1 MAGTTAQ
8 SQLMRHSADLS
19 VGFAAE
25 ADDAGLRRLLRETP
39 MPGPIRISLER
50 EPSYFGACRAEGGR
64 YYTVCARDPE
74 TGRIVG
80 MGCRTVREL
89 YINGEPQRVG
99 YLGQLRIA
107 PGYRHMSR
115 QLLRSGFAL
124 LRETR
129 AADEVPFDITTIV
142 GHNAAAQ
149 RVLEAGLPGL
159 PRYRPL
165 ERILTMVIPIRRG
178 QHPLPGDTDII
189 FPRQFQPVAALPPV
203 WDQRMFKQLV
213 VRGYEPWLRQFRWLL
228 RLPPVGTVLPLAYA
242 TRFPLD
248 SDTDCRW
255 LAFGLAARHPLA
267 AAIRR
272 QYRPRVYESLLYVV
286 HEPGTTVNLDGRLA
300 HVEVALL

>member
-1 MAGTTAQ
+1 MAGTIAQ

-39 MPGPIRISLER
+39 MPGPIRVSLER

-64 YYTVCARDPE
+64 HYTVCARDPE
-74 TGRIVG
+74 TGRIIG

-89 YINGEPQRVG
+89 YVNGEPQRVG
-99 YLGQLRIA
+99 YLNQLRIA
-107 PGYRHMSR
+107 PGYRHMSPK
-115 QLLRSGFAL
+115 LLGRGFAL

-129 AADEVPFDITTIV
+129 AADEAPFDITTIV
-142 GHNAAAQ
+142 GHNLTAR

-159 PRYRPL
+159 PRYRPI
-165 ERILTMVIPIRRG
+165 ERIITMVIPVRRG
-178 QHPLPGDTDII
+178 QRPLTEDTDITH
-189 FPRQFQPVAALPPV
+189 PGQFQTVGPLPPV
-203 WDQRMFKQLV
+203 WDQRAFKQVV
-213 VRGYEPWLRQFRWLL
+213 VRGYESWLRRFRWLL

-242 TRFPLD
+242 THFPLD
-248 SDTDCRW
+248 WETDCRW

-267 AAIRR
+267 ATIRK

-286 HEPGTTVNLDGRLA
+286 HEPGIKVNLDGRLA